1 MFSEA
6 QPRASEGST
15 HELCVFIPIILVFLA
30 KYQSLLAF
38 IWVHVCFVQDF
49 SPCFF
54 IQRWIGS
61 SMKRA
66 FSTPDATM

>member
-15 HELCVFIPIILVFLA
+15 PELCVFIPTILVFLA

-49 SPCFF
+49 PPCFF
-54 IQRWIGS
+54 HTKMDWLQHEKGIQYS
-61 SMKRA
+61 
-66 FSTPDATM
+66 